1 MIIHKRDHGASG
13 EGIEASVDVD
23 LTGAAVDIH
32 IGGGFYLAE
41 GSGAF
46 NNAFAA
52 HLFDPRNDLMA
63 QKRVIGMGKNN
74 AAVVE
79 FSHSR
84 LPLLRNSLGVMQ
96 KYSLKSREKV

>member
-41 GSGAF
+41 GSGTR
-46 NNAFAA
+46 NAFAA

>member
-23 LTGAAVDIH
+23 LTRAAVDIH

-46 NNAFAA
+46 NNDFASCF
-52 HLFDPRNDLMA
+52 FDSGTDLS
-63 QKRVIGMGKNN
+63 K
-74 AAVVE
+74 
-79 FSHSR
+79 
-84 LPLLRNSLGVMQ
+84 
-96 KYSLKSREKV
+96 